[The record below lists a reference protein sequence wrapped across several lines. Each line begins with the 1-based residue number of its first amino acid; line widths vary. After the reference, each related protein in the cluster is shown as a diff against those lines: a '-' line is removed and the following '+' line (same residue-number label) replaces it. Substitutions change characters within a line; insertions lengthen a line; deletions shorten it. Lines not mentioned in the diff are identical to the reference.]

1 MSDDLKG
8 VLYVVATP
16 IGNLGDI
23 SKRALSVLEMTD
35 RIVAEDTRVTSKLLR
50 LLGVSHKEIYPL
62 RGHGAVDVA
71 TVARWLRDREVV
83 SLVSDAGTPN
93 ISDPGRDVV
102 GAALSEGVTPYVI
115 PGPSAVTAIL
125 SLCDFRSEK
134 FYFGGFLPNKS
145 AQRVSL
151 LEQLA
156 RRSEA
161 IVVFEAPHRI
171 EGTLLD
177 LTATFPHDRRVLVG
191 RELTKLHEQCF
202 YGTVGTV
209 SETVLSAPRKGEFV
223 FAIEGAP
230 EVKDQSLNTT
240 LITLAEELLTRGLGV
255 RTVVDILVKI
265 YGVSKSEFYERC
277 LQIRNSLDG

>member
-23 SKRALSVLEMTD
+23 SKRALSVLGMTD

-50 LLGVSHKEIYPL
+50 LLGISYKEIYPL
-62 RGHGAVDVA
+62 RGNSAIGAT
-71 TVARWLRDREVV
+71 TVARWLRNGEVV

-93 ISDPGRDVV
+93 ISDPGREVV
-102 GAALSEGVTPYVI
+102 GAALSEGLTPYAI

-134 FYFGGFLPNKS
+134 FYFGGFLPSKS

-151 LEQLA
+151 LEQLV

-171 EGTLLD
+171 EDTLLD
-177 LTATFPHDRRVLVG
+177 LAATFPHDRRVLVG
-191 RELTKLHEQCF
+191 RELTKMHEQCF

-209 SETVLSAPRKGEFV
+209 RESVLSAPRKGEFV
-223 FAIEGAP
+223 LAIQGAP
-230 EVKDQSLNTT
+230 EVKDQGLDAT
-240 LITLAEELLTRGLGV
+240 LVALAEELLSRAMGV
-255 RTVVDILVKI
+255 RSVVDILVKL
-265 YGVSKSEFYERC
+265 YGVPKSEYYERC
-277 LQIRNSLDG
+277 LQIQDALDG